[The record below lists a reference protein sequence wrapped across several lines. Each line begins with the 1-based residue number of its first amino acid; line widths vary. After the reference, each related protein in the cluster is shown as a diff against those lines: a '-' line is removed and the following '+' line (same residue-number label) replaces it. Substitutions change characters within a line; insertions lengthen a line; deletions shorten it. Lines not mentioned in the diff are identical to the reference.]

1 MTTPLTDAA
10 LWTEL
15 HTDPLA
21 LGYASRT
28 DVPVE
33 TLLNAK
39 SYSSVLSVMA
49 REPFIYL
56 ISDML
61 FRVNSLPDTNSSK
74 APLIALYTAQSAL
87 MGVVS
92 NVIINSAAMQATFGL
107 LIASGVTTQLEITA
121 LTSIPA
127 SRAEILWGVGTYV
140 SYLDIG
146 RVRVQNAGVI

>member
-1 MTTPLTDAA
+1 MTIPLTDAA

-28 DVPVE
+28 DVPAE

-107 LIASGVTTQLEITA
+107 LIASGVTTQTEITA
-121 LTSIPA
+121 LTSLPA
-127 SRAEILWGVGTYV
+127 SRAEILWGAGTHV

-146 RVRVQNAGVI
+146 RVRVQNAGGI

>member
-15 HTDPLA
+15 HTDPLG

-28 DVPVE
+28 DVPAE

-39 SYSSVLSVMA
+39 SYSSVLPVMA

-61 FRVNSLPDTNSSK
+61 FRVNSLPDTNSNK

-87 MGVVS
+87 IGVVS
-92 NVIINSAAMQATFGL
+92 NVIVTSAAMQATFGL
-107 LIASGVTTQLEITA
+107 LIASGVTTQAEITA
-121 LTSIPA
+121 LTSLPA
-127 SRAEILWGVGTYV
+127 SRAEILWGVGTHV

>member
-15 HTDPLA
+15 HTDPLG
-21 LGYASRT
+21 LGYASYT

-61 FRVNSLPDTNSSK
+61 FRVNSLPDTNSNK
-74 APLIALYTAQSAL
+74 ARLIALYTAQSAL

-92 NVIINSAAMQATFGL
+92 NVIINSAAMQSTFGL
-107 LIASGVTTQLEITA
+107 LIASGVTTQAEITA
-121 LTSIPA
+121 LTSLPA
-127 SRAEILWGVGTYV
+127 SRAEILWGVGTHV

-146 RVRVQNAGVI
+146 RVRVQNAGGV